1 MAAGQ
6 ASLWGLVRAQR
17 PKWAYTPGAC
27 GCINRLRWNLGP
39 IKGSKRG
46 LAAWQCRQRSAR
58 SQGPTA
64 PARAHTHSLVVAGT
78 GTASQ
83 ASSTSKDA
91 SRFGAVGGQEKMTPP
106 AAWLWSLLALRD
118 VDTRHAYIKRLQSQ
132 VSLAVTD
139 SLSGRYVLLTLLEL
153 YTQSTLS
160 AVRLVAGLSTGS
172 QPRIS
177 YNSTSCSERGSTTR
191 RRTKSKT

>member
-1 MAAGQ
+1 MHQSTALELGTHQ
-6 ASLWGLVRAQR
+6 RQQEGKEGSCSLAV
-17 PKWAYTPGAC
+17 
-27 GCINRLRWNLGP
+27 
-39 IKGSKRG
+39 
-46 LAAWQCRQRSAR
+46 
-58 SQGPTA
+58 PTTKCQESRTNCTR
-64 PARAHTHSLVVAGT
+64 ARAHTLAVVAGT

-132 VSLAVTD
+132 VSLAVTN

-153 YTQSTLS
+153 YTQSPLS